1 MADTTLTSEELDALS
16 SGVDSGEI
24 EVDTGLNV
32 HTNVVKHDLTAE
44 DSAIGINLSAIDMVN
59 ERFVRMFRLGLL
71 DVLRTS
77 PRVNLTKAQI
87 VKFGEYLPDL
97 KPPLSV
103 TTIRANPLRGSSM
116 VLIEPN
122 IIFSALDNFFGGF
135 GRGIG
140 TLPPGRLFTPTES
153 RIIKLMLDQLFG
165 SLEEAWNPL
174 LPMNIEVIGSEI
186 NPQFSQIVDE
196 NDLVILSRF
205 EIEMG
210 KDVNG
215 FVDIV
220 YPYASVKPHRELL
233 KSRLRTGES
242 DDVNDEAWVQNMQLA
257 AGDAP
262 LSAKVELANVKI
274 PIGSFEALQE
284 GQVLFFKKPDYAR
297 LLINEVPVYEVA
309 VGTHGTQVGIRIEN
323 PIKPDDSNE

>member
-140 TLPPGRLFTPTES
+140 TWPPGRLFTPTES

>member
-1 MADTTLTSEELDALS
+1 MVDTTLTPEELDALS

-24 EVDTGLNV
+24 EVDTGINV
-32 HTNVVKHDLTAE
+32 YANVVKHDLTAE

-77 PRVNLTKAQI
+77 PRVNLIKAQI

-103 TTIRANPLRGSSM
+103 TTIRANPLRGSCM

-165 SLEEAWNPL
+165 SLQEAWTPL
-174 LPMNIEVIGSEI
+174 LPMQIEVIGSEI

-215 FVDIV
+215 FIDIV
-220 YPYASVKPHRELL
+220 YPYAAVKPHRELL

-262 LSAKVELANVKI
+262 LNAKVELANVKI
-274 PIGSFEALQE
+274 PIGSFEALEE